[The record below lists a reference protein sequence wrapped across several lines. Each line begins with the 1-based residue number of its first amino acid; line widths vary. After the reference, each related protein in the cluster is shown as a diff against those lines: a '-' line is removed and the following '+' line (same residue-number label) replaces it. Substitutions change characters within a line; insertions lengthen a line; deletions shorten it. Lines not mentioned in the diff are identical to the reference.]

1 MEAITFPDIEA
12 ALVDYLAPEVGV
24 TVAATYYQVPWL
36 QIASAVVAPFAVYA
50 IPNEAAV

>member
-1 MEAITFPDIEA
+1 MKT
-12 ALVDYLAPEVGV
+12 LAPYRKAIVAGLVAGV

-50 IPNEAAV
+50 VPNEATE